1 MSTMKELRATL
12 MGTLNDLRDR
22 DNPMD
27 VDRAKAVA
35 QIAGVLVETAKVE
48 VDYIKAT
55 GGKSDFIEPPQAL
68 PSGVLGITQHR
79 IRG

>member
-1 MSTMKELRATL
+1 MSTMADLRATL

-22 DNPMD
+22 ENPMD

-48 VDYIKAT
+48 VDYLKAT
-55 GGKSDFIEPPQAL
+55 GGNNSDFIEPKQEL
-68 PSGVLGITQHR
+68 PPGIVGIRQHR
-79 IRG
+79 IK

>member
-12 MGTLNDLRDR
+12 MATLNDLRDR
-22 DNPMD
+22 EHPMD

-55 GGKSDFIEPPQAL
+55 GGKSDFIEQPQAL
-68 PSGVLGITQHR
+68 PAGVLGITQHR